1 MAVTLDNERIFG
13 DDCPVIT
20 LESIRRSFIE
30 CSAAGLDGVVS
41 IDLGSRGRKLRQAG
55 HLRAKSAVELAGI
68 IASVEQFLDG
78 KTHSL
83 SSTDDGTFE
92 NLRLDSFKIVRRSC
106 DGAAVGADYEI
117 CYTQLV

>member
-1 MAVTLDNERIFG
+1 MAILLDNQRIFG

-20 LESIRRSFIE
+20 VESLRRSFIE
-30 CSAAGLDGVVS
+30 SSAAGLDGVVS

-55 HLRAKSAVELAGI
+55 HLRAKSTAELAAI
-68 IASVEQFLDG
+68 IASIENFLDG

-83 SSTDDGTFE
+83 ASSDDGTYE
-92 NLRLDSFKIVRRSC
+92 NLRLESFKIVRRSC
-106 DGAAVGADYEI
+106 EGAGVGADYEI